1 MKFRDIVVVSVA
13 VAVIFICIVVIV
25 LAVIFSK
32 SKYKIKYFLWT
43 VFIEIYYKV
52 SDDIPFIFF
61 KQDAK
66 REHLQLRTQKKW
78 TLWLRALM
86 TIVKVFQDKACYPI
100 NCPFNFYSHIFIS
113 NMLIYSLIFVE
124 IFKILEW

>member
-61 KQDAK
+61 KSGRK
-66 REHLQLRTQKKW
+66 TRTPAITDTKEMDPLITGIDDNSKG
-78 TLWLRALM
+78 
-86 TIVKVFQDKACYPI
+86 
-100 NCPFNFYSHIFIS
+100 IS
-113 NMLIYSLIFVE
+113 R
-124 IFKILEW
+124 